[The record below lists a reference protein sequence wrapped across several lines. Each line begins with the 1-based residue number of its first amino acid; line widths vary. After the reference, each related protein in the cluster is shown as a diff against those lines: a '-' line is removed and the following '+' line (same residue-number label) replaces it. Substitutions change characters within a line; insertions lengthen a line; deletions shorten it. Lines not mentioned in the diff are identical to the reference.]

1 MKKFRSRSARMNMM
15 HFRVLVS
22 RYLRQIFTN
31 AGQLLPLLLEAPVM
45 LFILAIA
52 CRSDA
57 FTAKDVSQANITV
70 FILVMMSAMMGILNS
85 YREICKEREIIFREA
100 SVGVSLGAT
109 VLAKA
114 LTLFLVALVQALL
127 LTAGFVRVI
136 HVPQND
142 LLMDTNWEIY
152 VTVLLILVSSAA
164 MGLLISAALK
174 SSESA
179 ILFVLVLII
188 AQVVFSGALFNV
200 TGAMTAISYLVVCRW
215 GMGALGAS
223 TDLNSRLVWLN
234 VGLDSPMYDATV
246 PNLVHSW
253 QMMGL
258 ITVVCLLAAWLVLKA
273 GFARRKG

>member
-1 MKKFRSRSARMNMM
+1 MQQINRFFRQLWVLTGRNFQLIWNNKLVLASLILQAPLMVGVIFLVGDPDCFTSNLIDVGSRT
-15 HFRVLVS
+15 V
-22 RYLRQIFTN
+22 
-31 AGQLLPLLLEAPVM
+31 
-45 LFILAIA
+45 LFILAA
-52 CRSDA
+52 VAS
-57 FTAKDVSQANITV
+57 F
-70 FILVMMSAMMGILNS
+70 MGLLNS

-188 AQVVFSGALFNV
+188 AQVVFSGTLFNV

-253 QMMGL
+253 QMLGL
-258 ITVVCLLAAWLVLKA
+258 LTVVCLVAAWLVLKA

>member
-1 MKKFRSRSARMNMM
+1 MQQINRFFRQLWVLTGRNFQLIWNNKLVLASLILQAPLIVGVIFLVGDPDCFTSNLIDVGSRT
-15 HFRVLVS
+15 V
-22 RYLRQIFTN
+22 
-31 AGQLLPLLLEAPVM
+31 
-45 LFILAIA
+45 LFILAA
-52 CRSDA
+52 VAS
-57 FTAKDVSQANITV
+57 F
-70 FILVMMSAMMGILNS
+70 MGLLNS

-100 SVGVSLGAT
+100 SVGISLGAT

-114 LTLFLVALVQALL
+114 VTLFLVAAVQAAI
-127 LTAGFVRVI
+127 LTFGFVRVI

-142 LLMDTNWEIY
+142 LLFDTDWEIY
-152 VTVLLILVSSAA
+152 LTVLLILVASAA
-164 MGLLISAALK
+164 MGLLVSASFK

-188 AQVVFSGALFNV
+188 AQVVFSGALFPV
-200 TGAMTAISYLVVCRW
+200 SGAMTAIGYLVVCRW

-253 QMMGL
+253 QMLGL
-258 ITVVCLLAAWLVLKA
+258 LTVVCLVAAWLVLKA

>member
-1 MKKFRSRSARMNMM
+1 MNYIVLDVETPNGKNDSICSIGVELIDDDKVTDEWYTLVDPEEEFESMNIAIHHITPGMVQGAPKFEEVWARVAPYAAT
-15 HFRVLVS
+15 RVFVAH
-22 RYLRQIFTN
+22 N
-31 AGQLLPLLLEAPVM
+31 AEFDL
-45 LFILAIA
+45 
-52 CRSDA
+52 
-57 FTAKDVSQANITV
+57 
-70 FILVMMSAMMGILNS
+70 
-85 YREICKEREIIFREA
+85 
-100 SVGVSLGAT
+100 T

-152 VTVLLILVSSAA
+152 VTVLLIIVSSAA

-253 QMMGL
+253 QMMWL

>member
-1 MKKFRSRSARMNMM
+1 MQQ
-15 HFRVLVS
+15 VS
-22 RYLRQIFTN
+22 RFFR
-31 AGQLLPLLLEAPVM
+31 QLLVLTGRNFQLIWNNKLVLASLVLQAPIMVGVIFLVGDPDCFTSNLIDVGSRTV
-45 LFILAIA
+45 LFILAA
-52 CRSDA
+52 VSA
-57 FTAKDVSQANITV
+57 F
-70 FILVMMSAMMGILNS
+70 MGLLNS

-246 PNLVHSW
+246 PNLVHS
-253 QMMGL
+253 
-258 ITVVCLLAAWLVLKA
+258 
-273 GFARRKG
+273 

>member
-1 MKKFRSRSARMNMM
+1 MQQINRFFRQLWVLTGRNFQLIWNNKLVLASLILQAPLMVGVIFLVGDPDCFTSNLIDVGSRT
-15 HFRVLVS
+15 V
-22 RYLRQIFTN
+22 
-31 AGQLLPLLLEAPVM
+31 
-45 LFILAIA
+45 LFILAA
-52 CRSDA
+52 VAS
-57 FTAKDVSQANITV
+57 F
-70 FILVMMSAMMGILNS
+70 MGLLNS

-100 SVGVSLGAT
+100 SVGISLGAT

-114 LTLFLVALVQALL
+114 VTLFLVAAVQAAI
-127 LTAGFVRVI
+127 LTFGFVRVI

-142 LLMDTNWEIY
+142 LLFDTDWEIY
-152 VTVLLILVSSAA
+152 LTVLLILVASAA
-164 MGLLISAALK
+164 MGLLVSASFK

-188 AQVVFSGALFNV
+188 AQVVFSGALFPV
-200 TGAMTAISYLVVCRW
+200 SGAMTAIGYLVVCRW

-234 VGLDSPMYDATV
+234 VGLDSPMYAAAV

-253 QMMGL
+253 QMLGL
-258 ITVVCLLAAWLVLKA
+258 LTVVCLVAAWLVLKA

>member
-1 MKKFRSRSARMNMM
+1 MQQINRFFRQLWVLTGRNFQLIWNNKLVLASLILQAPLMVGVIFLVGDPDCFTSNLIDVGSRT
-15 HFRVLVS
+15 V
-22 RYLRQIFTN
+22 
-31 AGQLLPLLLEAPVM
+31 
-45 LFILAIA
+45 LFILAA
-52 CRSDA
+52 VAS
-57 FTAKDVSQANITV
+57 F
-70 FILVMMSAMMGILNS
+70 MGLLNS

-100 SVGVSLGAT
+100 SVGISLGAT

-114 LTLFLVALVQALL
+114 VTLFLVAAVQAAI
-127 LTAGFVRVI
+127 LTFGFVRVI
-136 HVPQND
+136 HVPKND
-142 LLMDTNWEIY
+142 LLFDTDWEIY
-152 VTVLLILVSSAA
+152 LTVLLILVASAA
-164 MGLLISAALK
+164 MGLLVSASFK

-188 AQVVFSGALFNV
+188 AQVVFSGALFPV
-200 TGAMTAISYLVVCRW
+200 SGAMTAIGYLVVCRW

-253 QMMGL
+253 QMLGL
-258 ITVVCLLAAWLVLKA
+258 LTIVCLVAAWLVLKA